1 MVSSFQM
8 CSLFEGYIYVTKK
21 TKTLAYS
28 RSTTYT
34 FNPKPANPSFLSH
47 SLVELLSQISPAFK
61 KNFTALQKKRYQR
74 RCF

>member
-1 MVSSFQM
+1 MRKCDVCLSP
-8 CSLFEGYIYVTKK
+8 
-21 TKTLAYS
+21 

-61 KNFTALQKKRYQR
+61 KNFTALQKKR
-74 RCF
+74 